1 MSGRAAWSPAVG
13 AEVME
18 TKEKRSDLRPQVLEA
33 RLPSHTLGCDW
44 LGVFT
49 LSPSYLLTI
58 TVFL

>member
-1 MSGRAAWSPAVG
+1 MSGRAAWSPAAG

-44 LGVFT
+44 LGVTF
-49 LSPSYLLTI
+49 
-58 TVFL
+58 